1 MCLFW
6 GFLFLGFFFFAVW
19 LITYINTEHGTQG
32 TRLIKKS
39 NCYTDYR
46 HFSQTLKS
54 IVLRIISNLVYDFRK
69 QLCFSVSSDY
79 YNLYIK
85 ERLTWW
91 IFFIFLFAKSTHH
104 HRIYMFAVKKKNN
117 FYCEYSHG
125 LWLKLGWMLPCLPC
139 FPLLHLRQQSNPTF
153 NAKIVSA
160 MSGISCLI
168 SSKINSADL
177 FRNYLISGISI
188 QVIYKAWCE
197 KHFHG

>member
-1 MCLFW
+1 MISENNYAFQFHQTITIFTSKKDLHDEFS
-6 GFLFLGFFFFAVW
+6 FFFFY
-19 LITYINTEHGTQG
+19 L
-32 TRLIKKS
+32 LS
-39 NCYTDYR
+39 
-46 HFSQTLKS
+46 
-54 IVLRIISNLVYDFRK
+54 
-69 QLCFSVSSDY
+69 
-79 YNLYIK
+79 
-85 ERLTWW
+85 
-91 IFFIFLFAKSTHH
+91 KSTHH
-104 HRIYMFAVKKKNN
+104 HRIYMFAVKRNN

-125 LWLKLGWMLPCLPC
+125 LWLKLGWMLPCLPR

-197 KHFHG
+197 KYFHG